1 MGVPESSGQ
10 PNNNSLTSV
19 RVQSLPL
26 AGRAAEKQEHLSEA
40 LRNFTPSP
48 SRDGIGRENS
58 RRSVRLDHSRPVTMH
73 PSGTM
78 TSISESRALTQHQES
93 KIKSCLSSLEELLRD
108 SQLRFDS
115 RNILPHAAMI
125 REEAGGSSQ
134 LVDRVG
140 EGLFIVDAGS
150 VDLLSPSS
158 SPSKAVPVIRLSE
171 GDYWGVY
178 STLFNVPFRTKVQF
192 QSR

>member
-26 AGRAAEKQEHLSEA
+26 AGRAVEKQEHLPEA

-48 SRDGIGRENS
+48 SRDGIGR
-58 RRSVRLDHSRPVTMH
+58 SVRLDHSRPVTVH
-73 PSGTM
+73 PSATM

-93 KIKSCLSSLEELLRD
+93 KIKSCLTSLEELLRE

-115 RNILPHAAMI
+115 RNILRHAAMI

-158 SPSKAVPVIRLSE
+158 SPSKEVPVIRLSE